1 MERCESMIVNDGQ
14 NPQLNIKMKDYFS
27 PLPIE
32 SLFMN
37 KEADNRDI
45 KSCNNINSAQEK
57 PQTAE
62 QKNQVKQQQQ
72 QQQDFDQTFM
82 VDDNQQ
88 LNIDQSQL
96 SIASQNQILPS
107 KIHGNNDFD
116 LSVIIM
122 DSLDEMVDPGK
133 MSPIGQSSFKD
144 DRMADGSGHNGFIN
158 QCTNND
164 SNQPLES
171 GVVNDDKLFAFTT
184 PYKAQSTQTPALQT
198 PFDNKNVKKNSYDTA
213 TRSRLSQLI
222 CELDDLDN
230 IECGV
235 DMDVD
240 GGDNNMNSDN
250 QLLKEEED
258 QSFIMPLKKLKMNDS
273 YISVQDDTDND
284 EGELHKAQDKISQSF
299 KEAVVSSG
307 PNIFNFA
314 TPKASS
320 SKQLTGS
327 GTLTFNAH
335 NARQQTSI
343 INTSGL
349 LNFSKVPLDASGMQ
363 SVRDDNLSQDSQ
375 NQQSQEIE
383 RESVQQT
390 NNKEDN
396 YEQLDDTPA
405 LFQLADNEQTFD
417 TIKTDTLLQ
426 YQIPL
431 SRSSVKNSGGVSINQ
446 KHHTQS
452 IISCQAQSQSKQK
465 TFDHSE
471 SLRQFEKQFD
481 DIITM
486 RQSNIGVQV
495 DLDRTPTRRNVSFKQ
510 EYAGMQQ
517 QSVLLEKAFQKL
529 TADNTTYTDI
539 QSLSRKNE
547 DDKTDDNQEVLAA
560 RSCSELVVLDVKR
573 FLTHSSY
580 YVNLQHLCINWI
592 EGMTPLGDMEFVKQL
607 KSLQSLYIVGHN
619 ISNLPELPTSL
630 QLLNASCN
638 LISSVDSVYQ
648 LQVLSLDNN
657 PLESLSIHSDT
668 LQVLSLLKCPLSQR
682 LDLSADSLKKLALSQ
697 AQWRSQDAINFL
709 FGNLPRMK
717 SLQELHLMDMRLMEI
732 PSSIKSLNSLER
744 LNFNSNMIEKLRFVD
759 ELPSLINLDVSNN
772 KLHDIGKCLRFLK
785 KINLQQLYLCGN
797 KFSSQFTVLD
807 GLLKEQVPQLVQSSF
822 SAEAESS
829 PSIDIDNS
837 KQSAVDDLTFIN
849 HIFYRH
855 AVFKVLKIQWL
866 DGLRV
871 DKAVRIKN
879 ERQYQHAK
887 KQLSRVLS
895 Y

>member
-37 KEADNRDI
+37 GEADNRDT
-45 KSCNNINSAQEK
+45 KSCNNVNRAQEK
-57 PQTAE
+57 PQTSE
-62 QKNQVKQQQQ
+62 QKDQAQQQQ

-82 VDDNQQ
+82 VDDHQQ
-88 LNIDQSQL
+88 LNVDQSQL
-96 SIASQNQILPS
+96 SIVSQNQILPS

-144 DRMADGSGHNGFIN
+144 DRMADGSIHNAFN
-158 QCTNND
+158 QCTNNSD
-164 SNQPLES
+164 QRLES
-171 GVVNDDKLFAFTT
+171 GGVNDDKLFAFTT
-184 PYKAQSTQTPALQT
+184 PYKAQCTQTPALQT
-198 PFDNKNVKKNSYDTA
+198 PFGNQNVKKNSYDTA

-230 IECGV
+230 IECGIDIGV
-235 DMDVD
+235 DD
-240 GGDNNMNSDN
+240 GDNNMNSDN
-250 QLLKEEED
+250 QLLEEEDD

-273 YISVQDDTDND
+273 YISVQDDAENV

-320 SKQLTGS
+320 SKQPTGS
-327 GTLTFNAH
+327 SALTFNAH

-343 INTSGL
+343 INTSEL

-363 SVRDDNLSQDSQ
+363 SVLDYTYNDGIQPLESQD
-375 NQQSQEIE
+375 IKT
-383 RESVQQT
+383 ESVQQT
-390 NNKEDN
+390 NDNEDEF
-396 YEQLDDTPA
+396 EQLDDTPA
-405 LFQLADNEQTFD
+405 LFQLVDNEQTID
-417 TIKTDTLLQ
+417 TIKTDTLLH
-426 YQIPL
+426 YQIPQ
-431 SRSSVKNSGGVSINQ
+431 SRYSVKNTGDFSTDQ
-446 KHHTQS
+446 KHHMQS
-452 IISCQAQSQSKQK
+452 QNSYQAQSQSRQK

-481 DIITM
+481 DIIAM

-495 DLDRTPTRRNVSFKQ
+495 DLDRTPTRKNVSSKQ
-510 EYAGMQQ
+510 EYVGMQQ

-529 TADNTTYTDI
+529 TADNSTYTGI
-539 QSLSRKNE
+539 QSYSRQYE
-547 DDKTDDNQEVLAA
+547 ADKADYNQEVLAA

-573 FLTHSSY
+573 FLTQSSY

-592 EGMTPLGDMEFVKQL
+592 EGMTPLGDIEFVKEL
-607 KSLQSLYIVGHN
+607 RCLQNLYIIGHN
-619 ISNLPELPTSL
+619 ITNLPELPTSL

-638 LISSVDSVYQ
+638 LISSVDSVYE

-657 PLESLSIHSDT
+657 PLDSLSIHSDT
-668 LQVLSLLKCPLSQR
+668 LQVLSLLKCPLRQR
-682 LDLSADSLKKLALSQ
+682 LELSADSLKRLALSQ
-697 AQWRSQDAINFL
+697 GQWRSEDAINFL

-717 SLQELHLMDMRLMEI
+717 SLLELCLVNMGLMEI
-732 PSSIKSLNSLER
+732 PGSIKSLNSLER
-744 LNFNSNMIEKLRFVD
+744 LNLGSNMIDKLRVVD
-759 ELPSLINLDVSNN
+759 ELPSLVNLDVSNN
-772 KLHDIGKCLRFLK
+772 KLRDIGKCLRLLK
-785 KINLQQLYLCGN
+785 KMNLQQLYLCGN
-797 KFSSQFTVLD
+797 KFSSKFTVFN
-807 GLLKEQVPQLVQSSF
+807 GLHKEQVPQLVQSSF

-829 PSIDIDNS
+829 LSMDIDNG
-837 KQSAVDDLTFIN
+837 KDSAVDDLTYIN

-871 DKAVRIKN
+871 DKAVKIKN

-887 KQLSRVLS
+887 KQLSLVLRN
-895 Y
+895 